1 MAGVEAT
8 GVGSPSLFAG
18 LDPFDIGDGSGV
30 DNNGGFSANLGD
42 DSISSAGPANTT
54 SNTASNSIAPSLTE
68 TTTAGPGGPSPT
80 VSPTSL
86 DGSQASFF
94 NPDPSS
100 WNLQDNTPPYTGD
113 LSFDPLSAASFQ
125 QTWDLPVHLN
135 VNQSQL
141 YPQSTTAAGVDPSL
155 YAPTL
160 SIPNGLPSTGNLVR
174 PEIPQHLRNTLTPA
188 QQERL
193 KTIAMPPH
201 LQYHSPK
208 SAGSPD
214 SASSGHFKPG
224 TAGSSPELP
233 DASKSGSR
241 KRKSSADIDD
251 DDDDD
256 DLDGH
261 QPVKK
266 TAHNMIE
273 KRYRTNLND
282 KIAALRDSVPAL
294 RIMSKSARG
303 EDTTEDREEL
313 HGLTPAH
320 KLNKATVLSKAT
332 EYIRHL
338 EKRNNRLLEENS
350 SMQARISAF
359 EKLFMAGAM
368 TGQIPTQMQQPPTP
382 NLYPQD
388 VQGFMNPT
396 PMATPR
402 GQEPQGLIPVPD
414 DMKRILTAQQQM
426 NRPYPVPSAQ
436 SAFGQ
441 PNPAAI
447 RRQQIQQ
454 QQQQQA
460 QAGRWNPYF
469 GKLMVG
475 SLAGL
480 MLVEAFVEKEQ
491 SNETPEGRGL
501 YALPLHLISNFVRS
515 THFSIGGHYMSAV
528 EMITKLKL
536 LLLMGAF
543 MWVFVAPLLSGS
555 GPKSNEKTSRQS
567 SVVEAV
573 PSLASP
579 IHVRR
584 QAWLTAIQT
593 VWVPRHNFFL
603 EAAALLLK
611 CLKYT
616 VRSMFG
622 VRAYLMLAGLS
633 EEQEAAR
640 VKAWTIALDA
650 QLAGGDV
657 EISSSRLT
665 LTYLALGT
673 LPDTPLRLMM
683 AALHIRVLLW
693 QVGDKWGYLDTF
705 AAKWARGKWNSARQL
720 NRILK
725 SLNDEN
731 TTPDDVLPDHLELL
745 LEQDCDDVLNDYI
758 IQRAHNLAWNKHTTY
773 KVVDDID
780 GMNVVVDDPAVRS
793 PMDAVA
799 AWYSSLV
806 LHHALVNSLANSV
819 DKLADTDRSVSEDI
833 ALAVALAPIGS
844 NAQIRGLVARA
855 TLISERRGASIAAA
869 IQALGPSTNPDKHPQ
884 YSKGVPPLIDSPMAP
899 IAPDMD
905 AQVALKRAMAIAQ
918 LQRFTEPSKE
928 AITMINSTIYG
939 STLEDITLL
948 GYTAAFH
955 LMEYLHGHDIAK
967 DACAGSLERLAGG
980 LRIWVGSS
988 AGQKTGL
995 DGDMRQKM
1003 IDRCLA
1009 ITKSMVG
1016 IEADPGY
1023 GSMDDCDEEGDG
1035 C

>member
-1 MAGVEAT
+1 
-8 GVGSPSLFAG
+8 
-18 LDPFDIGDGSGV
+18 
-30 DNNGGFSANLGD
+30 
-42 DSISSAGPANTT
+42 
-54 SNTASNSIAPSLTE
+54 
-68 TTTAGPGGPSPT
+68 
-80 VSPTSL
+80 
-86 DGSQASFF
+86 
-94 NPDPSS
+94 
-100 WNLQDNTPPYTGD
+100 
-113 LSFDPLSAASFQ
+113 
-125 QTWDLPVHLN
+125 
-135 VNQSQL
+135 
-141 YPQSTTAAGVDPSL
+141 
-155 YAPTL
+155 
-160 SIPNGLPSTGNLVR
+160 
-174 PEIPQHLRNTLTPA
+174 
-188 QQERL
+188 
-193 KTIAMPPH
+193 
-201 LQYHSPK
+201 
-208 SAGSPD
+208 
-214 SASSGHFKPG
+214 
-224 TAGSSPELP
+224 
-233 DASKSGSR
+233 
-241 KRKSSADIDD
+241 
-251 DDDDD
+251 
-256 DLDGH
+256 
-261 QPVKK
+261 
-266 TAHNMIE
+266 
-273 KRYRTNLND
+273 
-282 KIAALRDSVPAL
+282 
-294 RIMSKSARG
+294 
-303 EDTTEDREEL
+303 
-313 HGLTPAH
+313 
-320 KLNKATVLSKAT
+320 
-332 EYIRHL
+332 
-338 EKRNNRLLEENS
+338 
-350 SMQARISAF
+350 MQARISAF
-359 EKLFMAGAM
+359 EKLFMAGAI
-368 TGQIPTQMQQPPTP
+368 TGQIPTTLQQPPTP
-382 NLYPQD
+382 IQYPQD

-396 PMATPR
+396 PIGTSR
-402 GQEPQGLIPVPD
+402 GQDPQGLIPVPD

-491 SNETPEGRGL
+491 SNENPEGRGL
-501 YALPLHLISNFVRS
+501 YAVPLHLISNFVRS
-515 THFSIGGHYMSAV
+515 THFSIGGHYISAV

-536 LLLMGAF
+536 LMLMGVF
-543 MWVFVAPLLSGS
+543 MWVFVTPFLGGS
-555 GPKSNEKTSRQS
+555 GPKSDEKTSHQS

-640 VKAWTIALDA
+640 IKAWTIALDA

-693 QVGDKWGYLDTF
+693 QVGDKWGYLDTI

-725 SLNDEN
+725 SLNDKN
-731 TTPDDVLPDHLELL
+731 TTPDDILPDHLELL

-773 KVVDDID
+773 KVTDDID
-780 GMNVVVDDPAVRS
+780 GMNAVVDDPAVRS

-799 AWYSSLV
+799 AWYSSFV

-819 DKLADTDRSVSEDI
+819 DKLPDTDRSVSEDI
-833 ALAVALAPIGS
+833 TLTVALAPIGS

-884 YSKGVPPLIDSPMAP
+884 YSKGVPPLIDSPMVP

-918 LQRFTEPSKE
+918 LQRFPEPSKE
-928 AITMINSTIYG
+928 ALTMINTTIYG

-948 GYTAAFH
+948 GYTSAFH
-955 LMEYLHGHDIAK
+955 LMEYLDAHNIAK

-988 AGQKTGL
+988 AGRKTGL

-1023 GSMDDCDEEGDG
+1023 GSMDDCEEEGDG

>member
-8 GVGSPSLFAG
+8 GVESPSLFAG
-18 LDPFDIGDGSGV
+18 LDTFDIGDGSI
-30 DNNGGFSANLGD
+30 DNNPVGPFSAHLGD
-42 DSISSAGPANTT
+42 DSVSPAGPANT
-54 SNTASNSIAPSLTE
+54 IAPSLTE

-86 DGSQASFF
+86 DGSQHSFF
-94 NPDPSS
+94 NPDPSN
-100 WNLQDNTPPYTGD
+100 WNFHDNTPPYEPTTSD
-113 LSFDPLSAASFQ
+113 ISYDTLSGAPFQ
-125 QTWDLPVHLN
+125 QSWELPVHLN
-135 VNQSQL
+135 VNQQLHSQA
-141 YPQSTTAAGVDPSL
+141 TTAAGVDPSL
-155 YAPTL
+155 YAPNL
-160 SIPNGLPSTGNLVR
+160 SMPHGLPNLIR
-174 PEIPQHLRNTLTPA
+174 PEIPPHLRNTLTPA

-214 SASSGHFKPG
+214 SASSGHFKGGG
-224 TAGSSPELP
+224 TAGSSPDLA
-233 DASKSGSR
+233 DLSKPGSR
-241 KRKSSADIDD
+241 KRKSSADIED

-359 EKLFMAGAM
+359 EKLFMAGAI
-368 TGQIPTQMQQPPTP
+368 TGQIPNPLQQPPTP
-382 NLYPQD
+382 IQYPQD

-396 PMATPR
+396 PIATPR
-402 GQEPQGLIPVPD
+402 GQDPQGLIPVPD

-426 NRPYPVPSAQ
+426 NRPYPVPSPQ

-501 YALPLHLISNFVRS
+501 YALPLQLVSNFVQK
-515 THFSIGGHYMSAV
+515 THFSIGGHYISAF
-528 EMITKLKL
+528 EMLNKLKF
-536 LLLMGAF
+536 LMLVGSLV
-543 MWVFVAPLLSGS
+543 WVFVGSFLGDS
-555 GPKSNEKTSRQS
+555 GPKPSEKTRQQS

-616 VRSMFG
+616 VRSTFG

-693 QVGDKWGYLDTF
+693 QAGDKWGYLNAF

-725 SLNDEN
+725 SLNDEH
-731 TTPDDVLPDHLELL
+731 TSPDDVLPDHLELL
-745 LEQDCDDVLNDYI
+745 LEQDCDDVLNDMI

-773 KVVDDID
+773 NVVDEID
-780 GMNVVVDDPAVRS
+780 GMNTVVDDPAVRS

-799 AWYSSLV
+799 AWYSSFI

-819 DKLADTDRSVSEDI
+819 DKVPDTDRSVSEDI
-833 ALAVALAPIGS
+833 TLAVALAPIGS
-844 NAQIRGLVARA
+844 NAQIHGLIARA
-855 TLISERRGASIAAA
+855 TLISEKRGASIAAA
-869 IQALGPSTNPDKHPQ
+869 IQALGPSSNPDKHPQ

-918 LQRFTEPSKE
+918 LQKFAEPSND
-928 AITMINSTIYG
+928 AVTMINTTIYG
-939 STLEDITLL
+939 STLEDMTLL

-955 LMEYLHGHDIAK
+955 LMEYLHGHGVAR

-988 AGQKTGL
+988 AGHKAGL
-995 DGDMRQKM
+995 DGNRRQQM

-1023 GSMDDCDEEGDG
+1023 ASMDECDEDGDG